1 MQRHI
6 LATIF
11 SLCLC
16 VGLSAG
22 SAAGQGADEINRI
35 IRGLAPIAGQT
46 VSGGSGNML
55 AEPAP
60 GLGGLPAPR
69 AVLLEVVLSEQVILV
84 DTSYAMD
91 FEVYFPFDS
100 AELTPRARAELLAL
114 GQALASPE
122 LRPYRYLIAGHTDG
136 VGQPAYNQTLSE
148 RRAAAVRV
156 FLTETFPIA
165 PDRLV
170 SVGFGQER
178 LKLPAEPRAAINR
191 RVEVLLIARP

>member
-1 MQRHI
+1 
-6 LATIF
+6 
-11 SLCLC
+11 
-16 VGLSAG
+16 
-22 SAAGQGADEINRI
+22 
-35 IRGLAPIAGQT
+35 
-46 VSGGSGNML
+46 ML

-60 GLGGLPAPR
+60 GLWGLPAPR
-69 AVLLEVVLSEQVILV
+69 TVLLEVVLSEQVILV

-100 AELTPRARAELLAL
+100 EELTPRDRVELLAL

-165 PDRLV
+165 PDRLF

-178 LKLPAEPRAAINR
+178 LKLPGEPRAAINR